1 MKNTIIILV
10 LILCSCAVKKVYYE
24 PAPVDAILTCCS
36 GDGKSKDDHY
46 VIMSRIVLPK
56 QTQDKECT
64 KRENVFY
71 RITEYPNGDMSLTL
85 VCKTPTGYIELEDE
99 RMSRDD

>member
-1 MKNTIIILV
+1 MKKSMIVAI
-10 LILCSCAVKKVYYE
+10 LILCSCTTKKVFYE
-24 PAPVDAILTCCS
+24 PAPVDTVLTCCS

-46 VIMSRIVLPK
+46 VVMSRTVLPK
-56 QTQDKECT
+56 QTKDENCT
-64 KRENVFY
+64 KKENVFY
-71 RITEYPNGDMSLTL
+71 RITEYPDGDMSLTL